1 VTNHI
6 SKARQIGGSPDSSL
20 SLRERGP
27 DHLPLPLLQEKGRAI
42 FLFAACWIIAL
53 FGCRDSGP
61 VGGTI
66 RTSGGTGD
74 ARSNA
79 ELFKTTFDSLDR
91 LPDFV
96 DVDKFVNP
104 ESAERIAIQLG
115 NWVRTGE
122 PTYAWEPTPDEAI
135 LDQIVDWLNQW
146 VIRRSGEVESTA
158 DPLISKLP
166 KNLQELPAM
175 KRLSRFAFS
184 KFDGRVLEET
194 LWFRRTS
201 EQIKSKLPPEQQSD
215 DLALAQALFDW
226 TIRNIQLDA
235 ADPAKTRLHFP
246 WQILFYGHG
255 TAEER
260 AWAFICLARQQR
272 LDVVM
277 LAARGSSGVLQPW
290 LPALFH
296 QDQLY
301 LFDTNL
307 GLAIP
312 GPPGEPPRQPLLRR
326 PATLAEVAAD
336 DGLLRQLDLDAEH
349 PYPRKAAD
357 ATEVVALIEASPSSL
372 SKRMRL
378 VQSQLAGE
386 RRMVLTVD
394 PSALGERLKVIPQV
408 KGVQL
413 WTLPFETLARQ
424 AELDQPTREALQREL
439 LGVIA
444 NPVLWKA
451 RALHLHGNVSGKEG
465 ASFLYL
471 QSRPPTAIIK
481 GSGLPERQQEL
492 TLEAKQTASYWLGLV
507 SYDGGD
513 YRQAI
518 DFFSRRT
525 LEAWPAGKWSTGARY
540 NLARTSEAEYRRK
553 IATATEQQAQASEKQ
568 AEADEKTAD
577 SEQHKSAGR
586 EGVSRQLQREAT
598 RLRDDAQTLI
608 KEAQQLTDEA
618 SEYLL
623 RATQWLEVTGDSPQ
637 RHGDLLR
644 ARWLRAEKAASG
656 G

>member
-1 VTNHI
+1 MTSHTKETCRFFRSTLSRVI
-6 SKARQIGGSPDSSL
+6 ALSL
-20 SLRERGP
+20 SCVLAG
-27 DHLPLPLLQEKGRAI
+27 LVSV
-42 FLFAACWIIAL
+42 
-53 FGCRDSGP
+53 GCRDPGP
-61 VGGTI
+61 GGGTI

-91 LPDFV
+91 LPEFV
-96 DVDKFVNP
+96 DIDKYIRP
-104 ESAERIAIQLG
+104 ESSERIAIQLG

-122 PTYAWEPTPDEAI
+122 PTYSWEPTPDEAF

-146 VIRRSGEVESTA
+146 SIRRSGDVEWTQE
-158 DPLISKLP
+158 PLISKLP
-166 KNLQELPAM
+166 QKLQDLPAM
-175 KRLSRFAFS
+175 KRLSRFSFG

-201 EQIKSKLPPEQQSD
+201 EQIKANLPPEQQTD
-215 DLALAQALFDW
+215 DLALGQALFDW
-226 TIRNIQLDA
+226 TVRNIQLDA
-235 ADPAKTRLHFP
+235 ADPAKARLHFP
-246 WQILFYGHG
+246 WQIMFYGHG
-255 TAEER
+255 SAEER
-260 AWAFICLARQQR
+260 AWVFICLARQQR

-277 LAARGSSGVLQPW
+277 LATRGNSGVLQPW
-290 LPALFH
+290 LPALLH

-301 LFDTNL
+301 LFDTHL
-307 GLAIP
+307 GLAVP
-312 GPPGEPPRQPLLRR
+312 GPAGEPPRQPLLRR
-326 PATLAEVAAD
+326 PATLAEVVAD

-349 PYPRKAAD
+349 PYPGKAAEL
-357 ATEVVALIEASPSSL
+357 AQAVALIESSPSSL

-386 RRMVLTVD
+386 QRMVLTVD
-394 PSALGERLKVIPQV
+394 PSALAERLNAVPQI
-408 KGVQL
+408 KDVQL
-413 WTLPFETLARQ
+413 WALPFETLARQ
-424 AELDQPTREALQREL
+424 AELDPPTREALQNEL

-444 NPVLWKA
+444 TPMLWKA
-451 RALHLHGNVSGKEG
+451 RALHVHGIVSGKDG

-471 QSRPPTAIIK
+471 QSRPPTAFIK
-481 GSGLPERQQEL
+481 SANLPERQKEL
-492 TLEAKQTASYWLGLV
+492 TLAAKQSASYWLGLV
-507 SYDGGD
+507 SYEGGD

-525 LEAWPAGKWSTGARY
+525 LEAWPNGQWSTGARY

-553 IATATEQQAQASEKQ
+553 IAAAAGKQAQASEKQ
-568 AEADEKTAD
+568 TEADKKTAE

-598 RLRDDAQTLI
+598 RLRDDAQALV
-608 KEAQQLTDEA
+608 KEAKQLTDEA

-623 RATQWLEVTGDSPQ
+623 RAIQWLEVTGDSPQ

-644 ARWLRAEKAASG
+644 AKWLKAEEAASAVSAK
-656 G
+656 

>member
-1 VTNHI
+1 LVVI
-6 SKARQIGGSPDSSL
+6 SFAL
-20 SLRERGP
+20 VA
-27 DHLPLPLLQEKGRAI
+27 LL
-42 FLFAACWIIAL
+42 LFI
-53 FGCRDSGP
+53 GCRDAGP
-61 VGGTI
+61 AGGKVRI
-66 RTSGGTGD
+66 AGTTTD

-79 ELFKTTFDSLDR
+79 DLFKTIFDSLER
-91 LPDFV
+91 LPEFV
-96 DVDKFVNP
+96 DVDKYVNP

-122 PTYAWEPTPDEAI
+122 PKYGWEPTPDEAI

-146 VIRRSGEVESTA
+146 VIQRSGEIEWTE

-166 KNLQELPAM
+166 KKLQELPAM
-175 KRLSRFAFS
+175 RGQPPARGGLSRFSFS
-184 KFDGRVLEET
+184 KLDGRVLEET
-194 LWFRRTS
+194 LWLRRTS
-201 EQIKSKLPPEQQSD
+201 EQIKAKLPPERQDD

-235 ADPAKTRLHFP
+235 PDPKKARLHFP

-260 AWAFICLARQQR
+260 AWVFICLARQQR

-277 LAARGSSGVLQPW
+277 LATRPDAAALQPW

-301 LFDTNL
+301 LFDAAL

-312 GPPGEPPRQPLLRR
+312 GPAGEPPQQPLLRR

-336 DGLLRQLDLDAEH
+336 DGLLRQMDLDAGNA
-349 PYPRKAAD
+349 YPRQAAELRD
-357 ATEVVALIEASPSSL
+357 VVALIEASPSSL
-372 SKRMRL
+372 SQRMRL
-378 VQSQLAGE
+378 VQSQLAGQQ
-386 RRMVLTVD
+386 RMVLTVE
-394 PSALGERLKVIPQV
+394 PSALAERLKVVPQI
-408 KGVQL
+408 KDVQL

-424 AELDQPTREALQREL
+424 AELDQPTREAIQAEL
-439 LGVIA
+439 LGLIA
-444 NPVLWKA
+444 TPMLWKA
-451 RALHLHGNVSGKEG
+451 RALHLHGSVSGKSG
-465 ASFLYL
+465 ASFIYL
-471 QSRPPTAIIK
+471 QSRPPTAFIK
-481 GSGLPERQQEL
+481 GANLPEKQKEL
-492 TLEAKQTASYWLGLV
+492 TLNAKQSASYWLGLV

-525 LEAWPAGKWSTGARY
+525 LEAWPNGQWSTGARY

-553 IATATEQQAQASEKQ
+553 VATATEKQAQASEKQ
-568 AEADEKTAD
+568 AEAEKKIAE
-577 SEQHKSAGR
+577 SEQQKSAGR

-608 KEAQQLTDEA
+608 TEAKTLTSEA

-623 RATQWLEVTGDSPQ
+623 RAIQWLEVTGDSPQ

-644 ARWLRAEKAASG
+644 AKWLKGEEAMEAVTAK
-656 G
+656 